1 MRHGPRKGNAL
12 ACFSARAFAGQGGP
26 FCFIS
31 PARGP
36 ERTAERSSLARK
48 NESFFL
54 AGWRKRGSEERRR
67 CRKQSSEQSEK
78 KASEGKF
85 HAGRKQLLP
94 ALPLPLPSPSRPAR
108 AARSWLRTRGT
119 CLRVC
124 GKERGERARGLR
136 AGEREKERRG
146 RRRESGGVKQKQKKH
161 VFCCLFRSP
170 PPPLQRLSPPPHPTH
185 PPRTGSLPSFCSIR
199 CFDVFFCISSMCN
212 RRVSF
217 PLLYLSRS
225 PPSRG
230 GCGPASTLP
239 PRRRWPLCHDE
250 SIAVV
255 ALARPVLGPAD
266 EPR

>member
-1 MRHGPRKGNAL
+1 MHSRAFQLVLLRAKEVLSASFRPRGARSGPRSG
-12 ACFSARAFAGQGGP
+12 
-26 FCFIS
+26 
-31 PARGP
+31 
-36 ERTAERSSLARK
+36 SLARK

-54 AGWRKRGSEERRR
+54 VGWRKRGSEERRR

-124 GKERGERARGLR
+124 GKERAREREGSARG
-136 AGEREKERRG
+136 REEERRG
-146 RRRESGGVKQKQKKH
+146 RRRESGGVKQKQKNTFFVACFARLLLH
-161 VFCCLFRSP
+161 SNASHLRPTPPTPLARALSLRFVQFGVLMCFFAFQVCVIEEFR
-170 PPPLQRLSPPPHPTH
+170 
-185 PPRTGSLPSFCSIR
+185 FR
-199 CFDVFFCISSMCN
+199 CCISLG
-212 RRVSF
+212 
-217 PLLYLSRS
+217 LL
-225 PPSRG
+225 PRG
-230 GCGPASTLP
+230 AAAARHRHLP

>member
-1 MRHGPRKGNAL
+1 MHSRAFQLVLLRAKEVLSASFRPRGARSGPRSG
-12 ACFSARAFAGQGGP
+12 
-26 FCFIS
+26 
-31 PARGP
+31 
-36 ERTAERSSLARK
+36 SLARK

-54 AGWRKRGSEERRR
+54 AGWRKRGSEERRH

-119 CLRVC
+119 CLPVC
-124 GKERGERARGLR
+124 GKERASEREGSARG
-136 AGEREKERRG
+136 REEERRG
-146 RRRESGGVKQKQKKH
+146 RRRESGGVKQKQKNTFFVACFARLLLH
-161 VFCCLFRSP
+161 SNASHLRPTP
-170 PPPLQRLSPPPHPTH
+170 PTPLARALSL
-185 PPRTGSLPSFCSIR
+185 RFVQFGVLM
-199 CFDVFFCISSMCN
+199 CFFAFQVCVIGMCN

-230 GCGPASTLP
+230 GCGPASTSAPSSSLAVV
-239 PRRRWPLCHDE
+239 PRREHRRR
-250 SIAVV
+250 
-255 ALARPVLGPAD
+255 RPRPPS
-266 EPR
+266 PRPRR